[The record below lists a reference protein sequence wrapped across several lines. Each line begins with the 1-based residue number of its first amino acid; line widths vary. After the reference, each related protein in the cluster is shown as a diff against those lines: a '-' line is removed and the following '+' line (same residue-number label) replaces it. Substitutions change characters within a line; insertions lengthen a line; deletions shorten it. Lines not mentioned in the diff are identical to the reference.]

1 MANLTSNSMAD
12 LDPAFQPVVQAI
24 VDSCNAQL
32 APSSMRVTV
41 TWRSSADQAAAQAA
55 GLSKAGPGASP
66 HNCTLADG
74 TPSARAFDFAV
85 FAPDGTY
92 ITRGADARYAQC
104 GTIAKAVGQ
113 AQGVPVT
120 FGGDWTPETDGC
132 EPDSDHCEATNWR
145 ATLITEPAGG

>member
-1 MANLTSNSMAD
+1 MVNLTSNSLTE
-12 LDPAFQPVVQAI
+12 LDPAFQPVAQAI

-32 APSSMRVTV
+32 APSYMRVTV
-41 TWRSSADQAAAQAA
+41 TYRSPADQNAAEAC
-55 GLSKAGPGASP
+55 GKSKASAGQSP
-66 HNCTLADG
+66 HDCVDADG
-74 TPSARAFDFAV
+74 NPMARAFDFAV

-113 AQGVPVT
+113 AQGMPVT

-132 EPDSDHCEATNWR
+132 EPDFDHCEMTAWR
-145 ATLITEPAGG
+145 TA

>member
-1 MANLTSNSMAD
+1 MPGLTSSAMND

-24 VDSCNAQL
+24 ADSCNTQL

-41 TWRSSADQAAAQAA
+41 TWRSGADQEAAQAA
-55 GLSKAGPGASP
+55 GLSKAGPGQSP
-66 HNCTLADG
+66 HNCVLADG
-74 TPSARAFDFAV
+74 TPTARAFDFAV

-113 AQGVPVT
+113 AQGVPVIW
-120 FGGDWTPETDGC
+120 GGDWTPETDGC
-132 EPDSDHCEATNWR
+132 GPDYDHVEVADWKT
-145 ATLITEPAGG
+145 A